1 MLAQWQTMER
11 LRLHLGLGSMVGL
24 VGLALL
30 PSACSGDGKADADE
44 VTAGRAAMSHGGT
57 TASGGTTADG
67 VVASGGKVAS
77 GGVTASGGAM
87 AGDGGGLPE
96 LRSTKARVM
105 PDASEAARATSSEQA
120 FAFSFLHALPGD
132 ENLTFSPHSL
142 SAAFAMLSDAADGE
156 TLQELQDALQ
166 FGETDD
172 AFHRSQSAL
181 NLALAAR
188 NHEATDNSSGKAD
201 ARILSESNDIWI
213 RQDAKPAD
221 SFLDT
226 LALYYGAGV
235 HLADFK
241 GDPEGARKAI
251 NDKVATAT
259 HQRIS
264 EIIPADLLNENV
276 VAVLT
281 NALYFKAPWAKKFA
295 PRQPGDFHG
304 LDGSTKTADML
315 NTRTALRY
323 YEGSGFVSVAVPY
336 WGGELSMQL
345 VVPDAGAYEQVREQL
360 SSDGLSDIVTGQA
373 FEDVDLTLPVF
384 DLNYTAPT
392 MKAFQD
398 LGLVRA
404 FDPEKAEF
412 PKLESELIKPVHI
425 EAVRHQA
432 TVAIDED
439 GTEAS
444 AVTAITGSG
453 GGSSGP
459 PPEPKVVKAD
469 RPFLFVIRDN
479 PTGTL
484 LFVGQ
489 VVAP

>member
-1 MLAQWQTMER
+1 MER
-11 LRLHLGLGSMVGL
+11 RRVNVGLGSILGL
-24 VGLALL
+24 VGMGLVFG
-30 PSACSGDGKADADE
+30 ACSGGKSAADAAE
-44 VTAGRAAMSHGGT
+44 L
-57 TASGGTTADG
+57 SGGGAAETMAL
-67 VVASGGKVAS
+67 GG
-77 GGVTASGGAM
+77 GGA
-87 AGDGGGLPE
+87 AHTPALGGGGAAVGGGGAATGSDAVSDV
-96 LRSTKARVM
+96 RSSKARVM
-105 PDASEAARATSSEQA
+105 PAASEAARATSSEQA
-120 FAFSFLHALPGD
+120 FALSFLHALPGN

-142 SAAFAMLSDAADGE
+142 STAFAMLSCAADGE

-166 FGETDD
+166 FGATDE
-172 AFHRSQSAL
+172 AFHRAQSAL

-188 NHEATDNSSGKAD
+188 NHEATDDVYGKAD
-201 ARILSESNDIWI
+201 ARILTESNDLWI

-241 GDPEGARKAI
+241 GHPEGVRKAI
-251 NDKVATAT
+251 NDKIATVT
-259 HQRIS
+259 HQLIS
-264 EIIPADLLNENV
+264 DIIPTGVLNENT

-295 PRQPGDFHG
+295 PRQPGDFHR
-304 LDGSTKTADML
+304 LDGSTSAADML
-315 NTRTALRY
+315 NTRATLHY
-323 YEGSGFVSVAVPY
+323 YEGNGFVSVAVPY

-360 SSDGLSDIVTGQA
+360 SSEGLRDMLAGQA

-384 DLNYTAPT
+384 ELEYEAPA
-392 MKAFQD
+392 MKAFEQ
-398 LGLVRA
+398 LGLARA

-412 PKLESELIKPVHI
+412 PKLESEMFKTVHI
-425 EAVRHQA
+425 DAVAHKA

-469 RPFLFVIRDN
+469 RPFLFLIRDN
-479 PTGTL
+479 PTGSL

-489 VVAP
+489 VVER

>member
-1 MLAQWQTMER
+1 MQRQR
-11 LRLHLGLGSMVGL
+11 VHVGLGSILGL
-24 VGLALL
+24 VGLGLL
-30 PSACSGDGKADADE
+30 FGACSGGKSAADPPEASSAGAADMM
-44 VTAGRAAMSHGGT
+44 ALGG
-57 TASGGTTADG
+57 
-67 VVASGGKVAS
+67 
-77 GGVTASGGAM
+77 GGA
-87 AGDGGGLPE
+87 AHTQVGGGGAATSSDGLPE
-96 LRSTKARVM
+96 LRSSKARVM
-105 PDASEAARATSSEQA
+105 PDASEAARATASEQA

-142 SAAFAMLSDAADGE
+142 STAFAMLSDAADGE
-156 TLQELQDALQ
+156 TLQELEDTLQ
-166 FGETDD
+166 FGATDE
-172 AFHRSQSAL
+172 AFHRAQSAL
-181 NLALAAR
+181 SLALAAR
-188 NHEATDNSSGKAD
+188 NHEATDDAYGKAD
-201 ARILSESNDIWI
+201 ARILTESNDIWI
-213 RQDAKPAD
+213 NQDAKPAD

-241 GDPEGARKAI
+241 GDAEGARKAI
-251 NDKVATAT
+251 NDKVATVT
-259 HQRIS
+259 HQLIP
-264 EIIPADLLNENV
+264 EIIPGGLLNQHT

-295 PRQPGDFHG
+295 PRQAGDFHR
-304 LDGSTKTADML
+304 LDGSTSTADML
-315 NTRTALRY
+315 NTRTTLRY
-323 YEGSGFVSVAVPY
+323 YEGNGFVSVAVPY

-360 SSDGLSDIVTGQA
+360 SSDGLGDILAGQT

-384 DLNYTAPT
+384 ELNYSAPA
-392 MKAFQD
+392 MKAFKQ
-398 LGLVRA
+398 LGLARA
-404 FDPEKAEF
+404 FDPESAQF
-412 PKLESELIKPVHI
+412 PRLESELIKTVHI
-425 EAVRHQA
+425 EAIAHKA

-469 RPFLFVIRDN
+469 RPFLFMIRDN
-479 PTGTL
+479 PTGSL

-489 VVAP
+489 VVEP